1 MNRHLLAIG
10 ATVLTL
16 SAPAAARAQ
25 GTGNSP
31 YAGLFQPRRD
41 DTDPAIHHR
50 FDLNLSVI
58 AANDD
63 DVLTLPASGV
73 VNPADVTQSSG
84 FNTTFDGSGS
94 YAWQGEKVQFGASA
108 ATAIRY
114 YTSIQDYSSTSS
126 AGVGVTAEIA
136 RRTTLNVNQ
145 TLAYSPPY
153 LYGLFPSVQPE
164 DPGSVNVGGAD
175 YLVTDSE
182 SYNYGTVATFG
193 RGISRRGTLS
203 VSADYYRTDYVHNSL
218 TRGDVSNSGVS
229 GSYQQSVSRN
239 TALVAGYRYRVGDLG
254 FGGGR
259 ATHEYGPTVGF
270 DYTKR
275 LSPSRRAILRA
286 NFGSTVIDIPESLAA
301 SALSPGGGSVSPATS
316 SADYY
321 FGRSWQARASYR
333 RGIEYV
339 SDVVQPVLADGV
351 TAMVIGQLTPRVDL
365 LVVGGYSDGESAL
378 QSTAFR
384 VKSYTGDV
392 RVRFGVTRTV
402 SAFVEY
408 LYYFYDYGGSQLNAP
423 TLIPGVE
430 RNGVRAGL
438 TVWFSAR
445 RR

>member
-1 MNRHLLAIG
+1 MHRHLLVIG
-10 ATVLTL
+10 ATVLML

-25 GTGNSP
+25 VTGNNA

-41 DTDPAIHHR
+41 ETDPAIHHR
-50 FDLNLSVI
+50 YDLNLSVI

-73 VNPADVTQSSG
+73 VDPTDVTQSSG

-94 YAWQGEKVQFGASA
+94 YSWQGKNVQFGASA

-114 YTSIQDYSSTSS
+114 YTEIQDYSTTSS
-126 AGVGVTAEIA
+126 GGLGLTAQLA
-136 RRTTLNVNQ
+136 RRTTFSVNQ
-145 TLAYSPPY
+145 TFAYSPPY

-182 SYNYGTVATFG
+182 SYNYGTLATLG
-193 RGISRRGTLS
+193 HGITRRGTVS
-203 VSADYYRTDYVHNSL
+203 VSADYRRTDYVQNSL
-218 TRGDVSNSGVS
+218 TRGDVSYSGVS
-229 GSYQQSVSRN
+229 GSYQQGVSRN

-286 NFGSTVIDIPESLAA
+286 NFGSTVIDIPESLPFGVVA
-301 SALSPGGGSVSPATS
+301 GRRIGFTGDVG
-316 SADYY
+316 ADYY
-321 FGRSWQARASYR
+321 FGRSWQARGSYR

-351 TAMVIGQLTPRVDL
+351 TAMVSGQLSPRVAL
-365 LVVGGYSDGESAL
+365 SIVGGYSDGESAL
-378 QSTAFR
+378 QSNAFK
-384 VKSYTGDV
+384 VKSYTGNV
-392 RVRFGVTRTV
+392 RLVFAVTRTL
-402 SAFVEY
+402 SAFGEY
-408 LYYFYDYGGSQLNAP
+408 LYYFYDYGGSRLNAP